1 MSIDQQIEKLGNAK
15 LLGYFEHASDEWH
28 EARKGVAGSLIGSLM
43 GHNPWRSAY
52 TAYYEHIGE
61 LDRES
66 SGPSMA
72 MKLGTVFEQPIQDLW
87 VAENS
92 EWLTAHNTGT
102 WASATEPRFKAN
114 PDAIIEWAD
123 GSLGVLEI
131 KFSRNPMNE
140 IPPHYK
146 DQVMWYMHV
155 LGLEKGILVAVANGE
170 LVEHEIEYDSDY
182 AKQLVDKAYEFL
194 DCVDA
199 LQPPDWDGSQST
211 YETVRTLSDSI
222 HDGDIELGELYPQLM
237 RAKEM
242 AEETEQQFTLLK
254 SKVLHLMDGIK
265 VGTYQGDKVLSL
277 QARGS
282 GTPFIVFK
290 RG

>member
-1 MSIDQQIEKLGNAK
+1 MTIDQQIESLGSAK

-28 EARKGVAGSLIGSLM
+28 EARKGVAGSLVGTLM

-52 TAYYEHIGE
+52 TAYYEAIGE
-61 LDRES
+61 LPRDS

-72 MKLGTVFEQPIQDLW
+72 MKLGTIFEQPIQDLW
-87 VAENS
+87 AEENKD
-92 EWLTAHNTGT
+92 WLKAHNTGT

-114 PDAIIEWAD
+114 PDAIIEWVD

-140 IPPHYK
+140 LPPHYK

-170 LVEHEIEYDSDY
+170 MVEHEIDYDPEY
-182 AKQLVDKAYEFL
+182 ANELVAKAYEFL
-194 DCVDA
+194 ECLERLTA
-199 LQPPDWDGSQST
+199 PDWDGSQST
-211 YETVRTLSDSI
+211 YETVRTLSENI
-222 HDGDIELGELYPQLM
+222 FDGDIELGELYPQLI
-237 RAKEM
+237 RAKELS
-242 AEETEQQFTLLK
+242 EETEKQFTLLK
-254 SKVLHLMDGIK
+254 SKVLHLMDGVK
-265 VGTYQGDKVLSL
+265 VGLYQGDKVLSL

-282 GTPFIVFK
+282 GLPFIVFK

>member
-1 MSIDQQIEKLGNAK
+1 MTIDQQIESLGSAK
-15 LLGYFEHASDEWH
+15 LLGYFAHDSDEWH
-28 EARKGVAGSLIGSLM
+28 EARKGVAGSLVGSLM

-52 TAYYEHIGE
+52 TAYYEFLGE
-61 LDRES
+61 LPRDS
-66 SGPSMA
+66 NGPSMA

-87 VAENS
+87 VSENA

-102 WASATEPRFKAN
+102 WQSVKHPEFRAN

-140 IPPHYK
+140 LPPHYY

-155 LGLEKGILVAVANGE
+155 LGLKKGILVAVANGE
-170 LVEHEIEYDSDY
+170 LVEHEIEYDFDY
-182 AKQLVDKAYEFL
+182 AMELETVAYNFL
-194 DCVDA
+194 ECVEK
-199 LQPPDWDGSQST
+199 LTPPDWDGSQST
-211 YETVRTLSDSI
+211 YETVRILSESI
-222 HDGDIELGELYPQLM
+222 HDGDIELGELYPQLI
-237 RAKEM
+237 RAKELS
-242 AEETEQQFTLLK
+242 EETEQAFTLLK

-282 GTPFIVFK
+282 GSPFIVFK

>member
-1 MSIDQQIEKLGNAK
+1 MTIDQQIESLGSAK
-15 LLGYFEHASDEWH
+15 LLGYFAHDSDEWH
-28 EARKGVAGSLIGSLM
+28 EARKGVAGSLVGSLM

-52 TAYYEHIGE
+52 TAYYEFLGE
-61 LDRES
+61 LPRDS
-66 SGPSMA
+66 NGPSMA

-87 VAENS
+87 VSENS

-102 WASATEPRFKAN
+102 WQSVKHPEFRAN

-140 IPPHYK
+140 LPPHYK

-155 LGLEKGILVAVANGE
+155 LGLQKGILVAVANGE
-170 LVEHEIEYDSDY
+170 LVEHEIDYDPEY
-182 AKQLVDKAYEFL
+182 ANELQEKALEFL
-194 DCVDA
+194 ACIDR
-199 LQPPDWDGSQST
+199 LTPPDWDGSQST
-211 YETVRTLSDSI
+211 YETVRILSDSI
-222 HDGDIELGELYPQLM
+222 HDGDIELGELYPQLI
-237 RAKEM
+237 RAKELS
-242 AEETEQQFTLLK
+242 EETEQAFTLLK

-282 GTPFIVFK
+282 GSPFIVFK

>member
-87 VAENS
+87 VAENA

>member
-1 MSIDQQIEKLGNAK
+1 MTIDQQIESLGSAK

-28 EARKGVAGSLIGSLM
+28 EARKGVAGSLVGTLM

-52 TAYYEHIGE
+52 TAYYEAIGE
-61 LDRES
+61 LPRDS

-72 MKLGTVFEQPIQDLW
+72 MKLGTIFEQPIQDLW
-87 VAENS
+87 VSENA

-114 PDAIIEWAD
+114 PDAIIEWVD

-140 IPPHYK
+140 LPPHYK

-170 LVEHEIEYDSDY
+170 MVEHEIEYDAEY
-182 AKQLVDKAYEFL
+182 ANQLVAKAYEFL
-194 DCVDA
+194 EC
-199 LQPPDWDGSQST
+199 LERLTPPDWDGSQST
-211 YETVRTLSDSI
+211 YETVRTLSENI
-222 HDGDIELGELYPQLM
+222 FDGDIELGELYPQLI
-237 RAKEM
+237 RAKELS
-242 AEETEQQFTLLK
+242 EETEKQFTLLK
-254 SKVLHLMDGIK
+254 SKVLHLMDGVK
-265 VGTYQGDKVLSL
+265 VGLYQGDKVLSL

-282 GTPFIVFK
+282 GAPFIVFK

>member
-1 MSIDQQIEKLGNAK
+1 MTIDQQIEKLGCAK

-28 EARKGVAGSLIGSLM
+28 EARKGVAGSLVGTLM

-52 TAYYEHIGE
+52 TAYYEAIGE
-61 LDRES
+61 LPRDS

-72 MKLGTVFEQPIQDLW
+72 MKLGTIFEQPIQDLW
-87 VAENS
+87 VSENA

-114 PDAIIEWAD
+114 PDAIIEWVD

-140 IPPHYK
+140 LPPHYK

-170 LVEHEIEYDSDY
+170 MVEHEIDYDPEY
-182 AKQLVDKAYEFL
+182 ANELVAKAYEFL
-194 DCVDA
+194 EC
-199 LQPPDWDGSQST
+199 LERLTPPDWDGSQST
-211 YETVRTLSDSI
+211 YETVRTLSENI
-222 HDGDIELGELYPQLM
+222 FDGDIELGELYPQLI
-237 RAKEM
+237 RAKELS
-242 AEETEQQFTLLK
+242 EETEKQFTLLK
-254 SKVLHLMDGIK
+254 SKVLHLMDGVK
-265 VGTYQGDKVLSL
+265 VGLYQGDKVLSL

-282 GTPFIVFK
+282 GLPFIVFK

>member
-1 MSIDQQIEKLGNAK
+1 MTIDQQIEKLGRAK

-28 EARKGVAGSLIGSLM
+28 EARKGVAGSLVGTLM

-52 TAYYEHIGE
+52 TAYYEAIGE
-61 LDRES
+61 LPRDS

-72 MKLGTVFEQPIQDLW
+72 MKLGTIFEQPIQDLW
-87 VAENS
+87 VSENA

-114 PDAIIEWAD
+114 PDAIIEWVD

-140 IPPHYK
+140 LPPHYK

-170 LVEHEIEYDSDY
+170 MVEHEIDYDPEY
-182 AKQLVDKAYEFL
+182 ANELVAKAYEFL
-194 DCVDA
+194 EC
-199 LQPPDWDGSQST
+199 LERLTPPDWDGSQST
-211 YETVRTLSDSI
+211 YETVRTLSENI
-222 HDGDIELGELYPQLM
+222 FDGDIELGELYPQLI
-237 RAKEM
+237 RAKELS
-242 AEETEQQFTLLK
+242 EETEKQFTLLK
-254 SKVLHLMDGIK
+254 SKVLHLMDGVK
-265 VGTYQGDKVLSL
+265 VGLYQGDKVLSL

-282 GTPFIVFK
+282 GLPFIVFK

>member
-1 MSIDQQIEKLGNAK
+1 MTIDQQIESLGSAK
-15 LLGYFEHASDEWH
+15 LLGYFEHDSAEWH
-28 EARKGVAGSLIGSLM
+28 EARKGVAGSLVGTLM

-52 TAYYEHIGE
+52 TAYYEAIGE
-61 LDRES
+61 LPRDS
-66 SGPSMA
+66 NGPSMA
-72 MKLGTVFEQPIQDLW
+72 MKLGTIFEQPIQDLW
-87 VAENS
+87 VSENS

-102 WASATEPRFKAN
+102 WASETEPRFKAN

-140 IPPHYK
+140 LPPHYR

-155 LGLEKGILVAVANGE
+155 LGLSKGILVAVANGE
-170 LVEHEIEYDSDY
+170 LVEHEIDYDAEYAD
-182 AKQLVDKAYEFL
+182 QLVAKAYEFL
-194 DCVDA
+194 EC
-199 LQPPDWDGSQST
+199 LERLTPPDWDGSSST
-211 YETVRTLSDSI
+211 YETVRTLSESI
-222 HDGDIELGELYPQLM
+222 FDGDIELGELYPQLM
-237 RAKEM
+237 RAKEL

-254 SKVLHLMDGIK
+254 SKVLHLMDGVK
-265 VGTYQGDKVLSL
+265 VGLYQGDKVLSL

-282 GTPFIVFK
+282 GLPFIVFK

>member
-1 MSIDQQIEKLGNAK
+1 MTIDQQIESLGHAK
-15 LLGYFEHASDEWH
+15 LLGYFEHDSAEWH
-28 EARKGVAGSLIGSLM
+28 EARKGVAGSLVGTLM

-52 TAYYEHIGE
+52 TAYYEAIGE
-61 LDRES
+61 LPRDS

-72 MKLGTVFEQPIQDLW
+72 MKLGTIFEQPIQELW
-87 VAENS
+87 VSENS

-102 WASATEPRFKAN
+102 WASVNFPSFRAN

-140 IPPHYK
+140 LPPHYR

-155 LGLEKGILVAVANGE
+155 LGLTKGILVAVANGE
-170 LVEHEIEYDSDY
+170 LVEHEIDYDPAY
-182 AKQLVDKAYEFL
+182 AKELELRALDFL
-194 DCVDA
+194 A
-199 LQPPDWDGSQST
+199 RLESQTPPDWDGSQST
-211 YETVRTLSDSI
+211 YETVRTLSEHI
-222 HDGDIELGELYPQLM
+222 FDGDIELGELYPQLM
-237 RAKEM
+237 RAKEL

-254 SKVLHLMDGIK
+254 SKVLHLMDGVK
-265 VGTYQGDKVLSL
+265 VGLYQGDKVLSL

-282 GTPFIVFK
+282 GLPFIVFK

>member
-1 MSIDQQIEKLGNAK
+1 MTIDQQIESLGSAK

-28 EARKGVAGSLIGSLM
+28 EARKGVAGSLVGTLM

-52 TAYYEHIGE
+52 TAYYEAIGE
-61 LDRES
+61 LPRDS

-72 MKLGTVFEQPIQDLW
+72 MKLGTIFEQPIQDLW
-87 VAENS
+87 VSENA

-140 IPPHYK
+140 LPPHYK

-170 LVEHEIEYDSDY
+170 MVEHEIEYDAEY
-182 AKQLVDKAYEFL
+182 ANQLVAKAYEFL
-194 DCVDA
+194 EC
-199 LQPPDWDGSQST
+199 LERLTPPDWDGSQST
-211 YETVRTLSDSI
+211 YETVRTLSENI
-222 HDGDIELGELYPQLM
+222 FDGDIELGELYPQLI
-237 RAKEM
+237 RAKELS
-242 AEETEQQFTLLK
+242 EETEKQFTLLK
-254 SKVLHLMDGIK
+254 SKVLHLMDGVK
-265 VGTYQGDKVLSL
+265 VGLYQGDRVLSL

-282 GTPFIVFK
+282 GLPFIVFK

>member
-1 MSIDQQIEKLGNAK
+1 MTIDQQIESLGSAK

-28 EARKGVAGSLIGSLM
+28 EARKGVAGSLVGTLM

-52 TAYYEHIGE
+52 TAYYEAIGE
-61 LDRES
+61 LPRDS

-72 MKLGTVFEQPIQDLW
+72 MKLGTIFEQPIQDLW
-87 VAENS
+87 VEENS
-92 EWLTAHNTGT
+92 DWLTAHNTGT

-114 PDAIIEWAD
+114 PDAIIEWVD

-140 IPPHYK
+140 LPPHYK

-170 LVEHEIEYDSDY
+170 MVEHEIDYDPEY
-182 AKQLVDKAYEFL
+182 ANELVAKAYEFL
-194 DCVDA
+194 EC
-199 LQPPDWDGSQST
+199 LEHLTPPDWDGSQST
-211 YETVRTLSDSI
+211 YETVRTLSENI
-222 HDGDIELGELYPQLM
+222 FDGDIELGELYPQLI
-237 RAKEM
+237 RAKELS
-242 AEETEQQFTLLK
+242 EETEKQFTLLK
-254 SKVLHLMDGIK
+254 SKVLHLMDGVK
-265 VGTYQGDKVLSL
+265 VGLYQGDKVLSL

-282 GTPFIVFK
+282 GLPFIVFK

>member
-1 MSIDQQIEKLGNAK
+1 MTIDQQIEKLGCAK
-15 LLGYFEHASDEWH
+15 LLGYFEHASEEWH
-28 EARKGVAGSLIGSLM
+28 EARKGVAGSLVGTLM

-52 TAYYEHIGE
+52 TAYYEAIGE
-61 LDRES
+61 LPRDS

-72 MKLGTVFEQPIQDLW
+72 MKLGTIFEQPIQDLW
-87 VAENS
+87 VSENA

-114 PDAIIEWAD
+114 PDAIIEWVD

-140 IPPHYK
+140 LPPHYK

-155 LGLEKGILVAVANGE
+155 LGLKKGILVAVANGE
-170 LVEHEIEYDSDY
+170 MVEHEIDYDPEY
-182 AKQLVDKAYEFL
+182 ANELVAKAYEFL
-194 DCVDA
+194 EC
-199 LQPPDWDGSQST
+199 LERLTPPDWDGSQST
-211 YETVRTLSDSI
+211 YETVRTLSENI
-222 HDGDIELGELYPQLM
+222 FDGDIELGELYPQLI
-237 RAKEM
+237 RAKELS
-242 AEETEQQFTLLK
+242 EETEKQFTLLK
-254 SKVLHLMDGIK
+254 SKVLHLMDGVK
-265 VGTYQGDKVLSL
+265 VGLYQGDKVLSL

-282 GTPFIVFK
+282 GLPFIVFK

>member
-1 MSIDQQIEKLGNAK
+1 MTIDQQIESLGSAK
-15 LLGYFEHASDEWH
+15 LLGYFAHDSAEWH
-28 EARKGVAGSLIGSLM
+28 EARKGVAGSLVGTLM

-52 TAYYEHIGE
+52 TAYYEAIGE
-61 LDRES
+61 LPRDS

-87 VAENS
+87 VSENS

-140 IPPHYK
+140 LPPHYR

-155 LGLEKGILVAVANGE
+155 LGLTKGILVAVANGE
-170 LVEHEIEYDSDY
+170 LVEHEIDYDPEYAD
-182 AKQLVDKAYEFL
+182 QLVAKAYEFL
-194 DCVDA
+194 EC
-199 LQPPDWDGSQST
+199 LERLTPPDWDGSSST
-211 YETVRTLSDSI
+211 YETVRTLSESI
-222 HDGDIELGELYPQLM
+222 FDGDIELGELYPQLM
-237 RAKEM
+237 RAKEL

-254 SKVLHLMDGIK
+254 SKVLHLMDGVK
-265 VGTYQGDKVLSL
+265 VGLYQGDKVLSL

-282 GTPFIVFK
+282 GLPFIVFK

>member
-1 MSIDQQIEKLGNAK
+1 MTIDQQIESLGCAK

-28 EARKGVAGSLIGSLM
+28 EARKGVAGSLVGTLM

-52 TAYYEHIGE
+52 TAYYEAIGE
-61 LDRES
+61 LPRDS

-72 MKLGTVFEQPIQDLW
+72 MKLGTIFEQPIQDLW
-87 VAENS
+87 VSENA

-140 IPPHYK
+140 LPPHYK

-155 LGLEKGILVAVANGE
+155 LGLRKGILVAVANGE
-170 LVEHEIEYDSDY
+170 MVEHEIDYDPEY
-182 AKQLVDKAYEFL
+182 ANELVAKAYEFL
-194 DCVDA
+194 EC
-199 LQPPDWDGSQST
+199 LERLTPPDWDGSQST
-211 YETVRTLSDSI
+211 YETVRTLSENI
-222 HDGDIELGELYPQLM
+222 FDGDIELGELYPQLI
-237 RAKEM
+237 RAKELS
-242 AEETEQQFTLLK
+242 EETEKQFTLLK
-254 SKVLHLMDGIK
+254 SKVLHLMDGVK
-265 VGTYQGDKVLSL
+265 VGLYQGDKVLSL

-282 GTPFIVFK
+282 GLPFIVFK